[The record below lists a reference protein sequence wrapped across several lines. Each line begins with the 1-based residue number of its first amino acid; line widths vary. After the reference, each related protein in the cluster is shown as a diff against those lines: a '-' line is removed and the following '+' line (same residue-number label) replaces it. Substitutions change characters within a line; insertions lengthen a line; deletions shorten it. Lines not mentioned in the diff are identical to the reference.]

1 MPLIQQMIDFLNN
14 LGALSDRDF
23 IFLFTK
29 SFAVVFSL
37 FFVIYSIVLVRQTTT
52 LNETLTTRR
61 TGFFIMI
68 SQVQLLLSIFVLL
81 LALFLI

>member
-1 MPLIQQMIDFLNN
+1 MQLVQQLIEFMNN
-14 LGALSDRDF
+14 LGQLTDKDF
-23 IFLFTK
+23 IFFFLK
-29 SFAVVFSL
+29 SFSVVFAL
-37 FFVIYSIVLVRQTTT
+37 FFVIYSIILVRQTTI

-61 TGFFIMI
+61 TGFFIFI